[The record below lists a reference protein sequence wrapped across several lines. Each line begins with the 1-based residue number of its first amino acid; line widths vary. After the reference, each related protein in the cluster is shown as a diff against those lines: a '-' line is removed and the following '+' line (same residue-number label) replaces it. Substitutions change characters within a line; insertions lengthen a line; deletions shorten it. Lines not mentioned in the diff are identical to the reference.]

1 MLALFPDS
9 AALEGASLA
18 IGGLTAEALA
28 EEHGTPLVVLC
39 EETVRANAR
48 ALRAALGHDGRV
60 FFGTKAFPN
69 VALLRLLDEE
79 GIGADVASEG
89 ELAFARRA
97 GLGGDRLV
105 VHGNNKEEAFLR
117 AAAASGAPVVL
128 DAADEA
134 GLAAAAGVVQVLV
147 RVTLG
152 VDADTHEAIR
162 TGHHGSKFGLPP
174 TQARTVV
181 AEALDLGLDVL
192 GVHVHVGSQLAD
204 FDAQA
209 ETIVRLAGFV
219 ASCRDEL
226 GWTAQVADLGGGFGI
241 RHHPADEVP
250 EAAELAAS
258 AASTARL
265 AFVEAGLPKPEL
277 WLEPGRCVVGRAGVT
292 LYRVGSVKRLPERT
306 WVAIDGGMSDNPR
319 PQLYD
324 ARYTAL
330 SAARADEPVDEVV
343 SIAGMH
349 CESGDVLIDDVALPS
364 PRRGDLLAVPAT
376 GAYTLAMASNY
387 NGVPRPAAVLV
398 RDGSPRVIR
407 TRETV
412 ADLLEH
418 EVP

>member
-1 MLALFPDS
+1 V
-9 AALEGASLA
+9 ALEGSSLA

-398 RDGSPRVIR
+398 RDGSARVIR